1 MKKIW
6 YLLVVVLLFGGF
18 VLNVSAISTT
28 VSSSVKM
35 PDSLTYDKDSSI
47 SFSVNVT
54 NVYYQIQN
62 ISNDDAESIKAIE
75 DAIANES
82 DQDSKQT
89 LEDELT
95 RKKEA
100 LVVDPDSSLWKEAK
114 DNKISSSGIEK
125 DNYYVV
131 WVKATQ
137 TSDSSD
143 IFNYQIYKAV
153 ASSFVKSPETGVE
166 TTLLYIGVSISLIF
180 GVYLLNNKNKKVY
193 E

>member
-6 YLLVVVLLFGGF
+6 YLLVAVLLFGGF
-18 VLNVSAISTT
+18 VLNVSAISTN

-82 DQDSKQT
+82 DQNSKQA

-100 LVVDPDSSLWKEAK
+100 LVVDPDSSLWKEVK

>member
-100 LVVDPDSSLWKEAK
+100 LVVDPDSSLWKAAK

-137 TSDSSD
+137 TPDSSD

>member
-82 DQDSKQT
+82 DQDSKQA

>member
-1 MKKIW
+1 MKKVC
-6 YLLVVVLLFGGF
+6 YLLVTVLLFGGF
-18 VLNVSAISTT
+18 ILNVSAISTT

-47 SFSVNVT
+47 SFSVNVA

-62 ISNDDAESIKAIE
+62 ISNDDAESIKVIE

-82 DQDSKQT
+82 DQDSKQA
-89 LEDELT
+89 LEDELK

-100 LVVDPDSSLWKEAK
+100 LVVDPDSSSWQEAK

-137 TSDSSD
+137 TSDNSD

-166 TTLLYIGVSISLIF
+166 TALLYIGVSVSIIL
-180 GVYLLNNKNKKVY
+180 GVYILNTKNKKVY

>member
-35 PDSLTYDKDSSI
+35 PDNLTYDKDSSI

-82 DQDSKQT
+82 DQDSKQA

-137 TSDSSD
+137 TPDSSD